1 MCNHNMAFKNI
12 DFQHLWPAT
21 RDEFTR
27 LAPVTALTSESEL
40 FLKHQ
45 QSTTSRN
52 KTNSVLYHHK
62 TVSLCSNQSVSEL
75 SRVSVTFFVSGS
87 SLIPS
92 SSVWAT
98 VESDLSNSCENLHPQ
113 PIFWWSGDEE
123 ILVPRSHQDQ
133 DQCWYMFNSSLTRS
147 CSSLWQLRSVNNSS
161 SRH

>member
-12 DFQHLWPAT
+12 DFQHL
-21 RDEFTR
+21 
-27 LAPVTALTSESEL
+27 LLG
-40 FLKHQ
+40 
-45 QSTTSRN
+45 
-52 KTNSVLYHHK
+52 TNSPASLQSLLWHLSQSFSWNINNQQHPAIKQIQFYIIRF
-62 TVSLCSNQSVSEL
+62 TQNSVSLSHSVSEL
-75 SRVSVTFFVSGS
+75 SRVSVTSFVSGS

-123 ILVPRSHQDQ
+123 ILVPHSHQDQ